1 VRRSIA
7 APRDALPGLPG
18 GTPIHFAGGAAIAP
32 AGGST
37 PAGYVPGTGVASAP
51 ASGAQTAYPFA
62 QASKV
67 AYKSP
72 LSVAFTPGA
81 AQIPYG
87 PVPLTSSG
95 GYLKRLILEAIAAS
109 GAGGSPVFQPDG
121 PWTFFANVQ
130 FLQPNNAPIL
140 NLTGWNLLMADIYGG
155 YAGVNDPRNDPDYL
169 VTGAGALNPNF
180 APFIPIEIDPTGVGA
195 LTDLSN
201 ANGYQLGFVIGT
213 SAQIWSTAPTTT
225 IPTVTVTVDQE
236 YWTLPAPAVLNP
248 TSGAYVPQATKP
260 PNAGTIQ
267 LWNQVL
273 NTAMA
278 NGGQISLTRTGR
290 QLRTIILVGRS
301 AAARAEGVVPAPLNL
316 IWDDVNMYTIDLQ
329 FLRKKMKETVNGLT
343 LRDTGVYTFA
353 YNTGVSRFA
362 GGAGVASYWPTV
374 AETKYQIQGSNT
386 ASTPTVDW
394 VVNEVTSAPTSA
406 AERASQQAGMR
417 YTPPSAQPAGAQ

>member
-1 VRRSIA
+1 MRSLITRDPTWTHRTFGA
-7 APRDALPGLPG
+7 A
-18 GTPIHFAGGAAIAP
+18 GTSAQLAGG
-32 AGGST
+32 GGST

-51 ASGAQTAYPFA
+51 QSAAQTAYPFA
-62 QASKV
+62 QAAKV

-72 LSVAFTPGA
+72 LSTTIQPGS
-81 AQIPYG
+81 AQVPYG

-95 GYLKRLILEAIAAS
+95 GYLKRLILEAIAAN
-109 GAGGSPVFQPDG
+109 GAGGSPAFQADG
-121 PWTFFANVQ
+121 PWTLFANVQ

-140 NLTGWNLLMADIYGG
+140 NLSGWNLLMACTYGG
-155 YAGVNDPRNDPDYL
+155 YAGVNDPRNDPDYT
-169 VTGAGALNPNF
+169 VSGSGALNPNIT
-180 APFIPIEIDPTGVGA
+180 PFIPIEIDPTGVGA

-201 ANGYQLGFVIGT
+201 ANGFQLGFVFGT
-213 SAQIWSTAPTTT
+213 SAQIWSTAPSST
-225 IPTVTVTVDQE
+225 IPTFTINVDQE

-248 TSGAYVPQATKP
+248 STGQYIPQATKP
-260 PNAGTIQ
+260 PAAGTIQ
-267 LWNQVL
+267 LWNQIL
-273 NTAMA
+273 NVSMP

-301 AAARAEGVVPAPLNL
+301 SAARAEGAVPAPLNL

-329 FLRKKMKETVNGLT
+329 ALRKKMKEVVNGLT
-343 LRDTGVYTFA
+343 TRDTGVYTFP

-362 GGAGVASYWPTV
+362 GGSGVASYWPTV
-374 AETKYQIQGSNT
+374 AETKYQIQGANT

-417 YTPPSAQPAGAQ
+417 YTPPSAAPAGAQ